1 MLIKQIV
8 NSGDRVLLI
17 ACPRRFG
24 KSTNLDMIKNF
35 LKIHADEYRNQIAD
49 VEKSKNYKLFKKLIN
64 GKSLKIMDE
73 RDFLGKHM
81 AKHTVIFV
89 NFKDT
94 NGQNNE
100 DLENSIK
107 RAISYAFHD
116 RHNVLKIF
124 RNIMNN
130 GEVEERIKAEV
141 KLQTFYKIYNYAGQN
156 ASKSDIEDSL
166 KESIYFS

>member
-1 MLIKQIV
+1 
-8 NSGDRVLLI
+8 
-17 ACPRRFG
+17 
-24 KSTNLDMIKNF
+24 
-35 LKIHADEYRNQIAD
+35 LKIHADEYGNQIAD

-73 RDFLGKHM
+73 RDFVEKHM
-81 AKHTVIFV
+81 AKHPVIFV

-94 NGQNNE
+94 NGKNNE

-116 RHNVLKIF
+116 HQNMLKIF

-130 GEVEERIKAEV
+130 GDEEERIKAEV
-141 KLQTFYKIYNYAGQN
+141 KLQKFYNFIIMLDKMQVNPI
-156 ASKSDIEDSL
+156 
-166 KESIYFS
+166 